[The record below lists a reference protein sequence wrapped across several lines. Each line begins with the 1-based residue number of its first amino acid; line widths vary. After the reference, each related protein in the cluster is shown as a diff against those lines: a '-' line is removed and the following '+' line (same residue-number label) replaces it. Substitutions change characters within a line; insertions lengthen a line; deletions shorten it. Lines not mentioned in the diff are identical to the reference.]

1 VGCGFESRPR
11 SSPTAELAIDESD
24 VCATTVTRA
33 MAQRSGDAGIEAF
46 AQSVELALVQAYAEV
61 SSSGRVTTP
70 AAVEATTTFAQHHQ
84 DHAAALGEAAGN
96 RATDTPNRK
105 LVNEFR
111 GDLRKAS
118 DEAAALEAMVRL
130 ENEAA
135 STYLFALSSLEATEA
150 LQLAASVLPVESQHA
165 VVLATL
171 LQKDPRETFPAFE
184 TQDQALKPDE
194 FPVS

>member
-1 VGCGFESRPR
+1 
-11 SSPTAELAIDESD
+11 
-24 VCATTVTRA
+24 

-46 AQSVELALVQAYAEV
+46 AQSVELALVQAYAEM
-61 SSSGRVTTP
+61 SSSGKVTTP

-84 DHAAALGEAAGN
+84 RHAAALGDAAGN

-105 LVNEFR
+105 LVNVFR
-111 GDLRKAS
+111 ADLRKATN
-118 DEAAALEAMVRL
+118 EADTLDVMLRL

-135 STYLFALSSLEATEA
+135 STYLFAVGSLEATAA

-171 LQKDPRETFPAFE
+171 LQKNARETFPPFE

-194 FPVS
+194 FPAS